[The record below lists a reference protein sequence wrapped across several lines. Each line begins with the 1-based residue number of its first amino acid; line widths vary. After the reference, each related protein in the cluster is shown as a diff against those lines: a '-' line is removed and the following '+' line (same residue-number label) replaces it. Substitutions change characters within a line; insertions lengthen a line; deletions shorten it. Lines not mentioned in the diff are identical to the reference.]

1 MAHSPAELGSR
12 ADPDLTAMLDMV
24 MQLLM
29 YFIMCVNFSSQ
40 EYSEDVKLPE
50 AQSARPMGKGE
61 GDLLRLD
68 LLTNGNVKP
77 VGKNEMEAGE
87 LRDWLQKKHLDA
99 LSHSKDGKNHTTIL
113 LRADKDANYESV
125 YKVMHLCKEE
135 HFNLFKLHAIKAGGE

>member
-1 MAHSPAELGSR
+1 MAHGLEDLSSR

-68 LLTNGNVKP
+68 LLANGNVKP
-77 VGKNEMEAGE
+77 VGKNEMEAAE

-99 LSHSKDGKNHTTIL
+99 LSHSKDGKNHTTVL
-113 LRADKDANYESV
+113 LRADRDANYDAV
-125 YKVMHLCKEE
+125 YKIMHLCKEE
-135 HFNLFKLHAIKAGGE
+135 HFNSFKLHAIKSAGE

>member
-1 MAHSPAELGSR
+1 MAHGPAEFGSR

-29 YFIMCVNFSSQ
+29 YFIMCVNFSAQ
-40 EYSEDVKLPE
+40 EYSEDIHLPQ

-68 LLTNGNVKP
+68 LLADGKVRP
-77 VGKNEMEAGE
+77 VGKSEMESSE
-87 LRDWLQKKHLDA
+87 LREWLQKKHLDA

-113 LRADKDANYESV
+113 LRADREASYEAV

-135 HFNLFKLHAIKAGGE
+135 HFNLFKLHAKKAPGE